1 MAAPVAERAR
11 GLLARL
17 RAAVA
22 LPEEDGEIPARLLAE
37 HLVGSRRRMKL
48 LLTQL
53 RVLRLLLGVLEAP
66 APPPAAPSL
75 RPAAVAEARSRWREL
90 KGGYGGVV
98 GALGGAVPPTLSQLG
113 RGRGLLRRI
122 RRAVRP
128 PRAAL
133 SAEVQ
138 RRRSRVVALRERAAA
153 LRGQTEERRRA
164 LRAHREAA
172 SRGGARCRLL
182 QALSGL
188 RLLPGPEVELGPPP
202 GASDPPPA
210 LRVRG
215 GPDGEL
221 SVVGGPPPLPPPLC
235 PGLLELQSQLWAW
248 GPLWGEVR
256 ALQSRFALDWEPQ
269 CGRVRVLGG
278 GPGVVWT
285 LQLEGG
291 YPQPGGAVRVVPPP
305 GKEPP
310 NPPSEVPTLTQWVEL
325 LVGTPP

>member
-1 MAAPVAERAR
+1 M
-11 GLLARL
+11 
-17 RAAVA
+17 A

-66 APPPAAPSL
+66 APPPAAPPL

-188 RLLPGPEVELGPPP
+188 RLLPGLEVELGPPP

-221 SVVGGPPPLPPPLC
+221 SVVGGPPPLPPPC
-235 PGLLELQSQLWAW
+235 ARGCWSC
-248 GPLWGEVR
+248 R
-256 ALQSRFALDWEPQ
+256 AN
-269 CGRVRVLGG
+269 C
-278 GPGVVWT
+278 GPGGRCGAKCGHCRAGLPWT
-285 LQLEGG
+285 GSRSAAVCGFWGG
-291 YPQPGGAVRVVPPP
+291 VPASFGPCSWR
-305 GKEPP
+305 G
-310 NPPSEVPTLTQWVEL
+310 
-325 LVGTPP
+325 GTPSRGGQ